1 MQALLY
7 WLQIGIAMTIGF
19 LDPVAAFD
27 GRQFVVRLETKALF
41 TDRMRDLVA
50 HGLTLTLDLDASLKV
65 ENPNGSTLRI
75 YRNQRRSLRQDPLTK
90 HYLLEDETGR
100 KEYLDLDALEKA
112 ARSFQPF
119 AFPLPEAWKS
129 LSLFAKLR
137 LVDDAVLSARLGIPA
152 SELWEGYS
160 PTIIKEWK
168 APP

>member
-19 LDPVAAFD
+19 LEPVAAFD
-27 GRQFVVRLETKALF
+27 GRGLVVRMETKALF

-65 ENPNGSTLRI
+65 ELVNGSTMRI
-75 YRNQRRSLRQDPLTK
+75 YRNQRRSLRQDPLLR
-90 HYLLEDETGR
+90 HYLLEDETGSR
-100 KEYLDLDALEKA
+100 EYADLDALEKA
-112 ARSFQPF
+112 ARRFQPF
-119 AFPLPEAWKS
+119 DFPLPAAWKS
-129 LSLFAKLR
+129 VSLFAKLR
-137 LVDDAVLSARLGIPA
+137 LVDDAVLSDRLGIPA

-168 APP
+168 ATP